1 MKVRILVS
9 VALILMGVVA
19 TQYLFSASPDMFSAS
34 LDVSTQSSS
43 GGHAGA
49 LAWCFLYDDG
59 SGLAD
64 ASVSWYTL
72 VTGEYSLSCS
82 VSGDDTIDSASET
95 GAAVGTNSV
104 YIVAELPSD
113 ATSAYAY
120 AYIWGIDIGGTS
132 HSDSAYDFCD
142 QPD

>member
-19 TQYLFSASPDMFSAS
+19 TQYVFS
-34 LDVSTQSSS
+34 LDSSLDPLLDLS
-43 GGHAGA
+43 NGYVDAT
-49 LAWCFLYDDG
+49 AWCFLYDDG
-59 SGLAD
+59 SGFAN
-64 ASVSWYTL
+64 ASASWYTL
-72 VTGEYSLSCS
+72 VTGEYSLSCA
-82 VSGDDTIDSASET
+82 VEGDDTIDSASET

-104 YIVAELPSD
+104 YIDAELSSG

-120 AYIWGIDIGGTS
+120 AYIWGVDTGGTT
-132 HSDSAYDFCD
+132 HSDSAYDFCE